1 MGHAACS
8 GVMIVP
14 LEILNIV
21 TVVFSIIVHV
31 TTKFYR
37 IRSIQRNLDNFQ
49 ISVLFKFEINGL
61 IADADQTP
69 PFTLIDQ
76 ILI

>member
-21 TVVFSIIVHV
+21 TVLFSIIVYV
-31 TTKFYR
+31 TADFYR
-37 IRSIQRNLDNFQ
+37 IGSIQRNLDNFR
-49 ISVLFKFEINGL
+49 ISVLFKFEINRS
-61 IADADQTP
+61 IADVGQTP
-69 PFTLIDQ
+69 PFTFIDQ